1 MTERE
6 EERRK
11 NQGSVQF
18 SSVAQSCPTLCD
30 LMNKPTKKRIKFCLL
45 WERQRETEDQIQF
58 WTFSFE
64 KTFRHLD
71 RAIPS
76 AVKARMETELGAIS
90 ITTITKITSRER
102 LMLTT
107 DN

>member
-1 MTERE
+1 MRRRE
-6 EERRK
+6 GEIK
-11 NQGSVQF
+11 DQF
-18 SSVAQSCPTLCD
+18 SSVTQTCPTFCD

-45 WERQRETEDQIQF
+45 WGRQRETEDQIQF

-64 KTFRHLD
+64 NTFRHLD
-71 RAIPS
+71 RAILL